1 MTDTTQ
7 AAPATAVEHL
17 HSLADIEQAAS
28 RLLPAPVRDFVAG
41 GAGSELTLAANRR
54 AFDTTHLVPRA
65 LRDVSGCE
73 PATTLLGLPAA
84 MPVATAPI
92 GYQGLVHPDGE
103 LAGARAA
110 KEAGIPFTVATLSSR
125 TIEDVAAVG
134 ATTWFQLY
142 WLRDRARTFDLV
154 RRAED
159 AGCTAVMLT
168 VDVPWMG
175 RRLRDVRGGFT
186 LPEDVVA
193 ANLTTG
199 AASAAHRAAT
209 GTSAVARH
217 TAAAFDPSLSW
228 SDLEELRRRTRLPLI
243 VKGLLDPE
251 DAVRAAECGADAVV
265 VSNHGGRQLDGTVP
279 TLDALPEIRA
289 ALPAACEVLL
299 DSGVRSGVDIVKAL
313 ALGARGV
320 LLGRPV
326 LWGLAVAGDDGV
338 RRTLDLLAAEFRD
351 ALGLAGCTDPAAA
364 ALLRTRRA
372 TEPLGRPWPQPD
384 ARTAHRPPSS
394 GGPQPW

>member
-1 MTDTTQ
+1 MTGTTR
-7 AAPATAVEHL
+7 AAPDTVGEDLHTL
-17 HSLADIEQAAS
+17 HSLADFERAAN

-41 GAGSELTLAANRR
+41 GAGAELTLAANRR
-54 AFDTTHLVPRA
+54 AFDTTHLVPRV
-65 LRDVSGCE
+65 LRDVSACE

-84 MPVATAPI
+84 LPLAIAPM
-92 GYQGLVHPDGE
+92 GYHQLVHPDGE
-103 LAGARAA
+103 SAAARAA
-110 KEAGIPFTVATLSSR
+110 KEAGVPFTLATLASR
-125 TIEDVAAVG
+125 TIEDVAAIG

-142 WLRDRARTFDLV
+142 WLRDRAQTFDLV

-159 AGCTAVMLT
+159 AGCTALVLT

-175 RRLRDVRGGFT
+175 RRLRDIRGGFA

-199 AASAAHRAAT
+199 AGSAAHRGAA
-209 GTSAVARH
+209 GASAVARH

-228 SDLEELRRRTRLPLI
+228 PDLEELRRRTRLPLI

-265 VSNHGGRQLDGTVP
+265 VSNHGGRQLDGVLP
-279 TLDALPEIRA
+279 ALDALPGIRA
-289 ALPAACEVLL
+289 ALPETCEVLL

-326 LWGLAVAGDDGV
+326 LWGLAVAGADGV
-338 RRTLDLLAAEFRD
+338 RHTLDLLAAEFRD
-351 ALGLAGCTDPAAA
+351 ALGLAGCADPAAA

-372 TEPLGRPWPQPD
+372 GGPAAHPAP
-384 ARTAHRPPSS
+384 RTPSS
-394 GGPQPW
+394 GGSQPW